1 MQIFISKSRFKK
13 VLHCGC
19 LYKCQ
24 YTEQWLSK
32 RFPPVQ
38 KFWILESFPATSL
51 QRINFPW
58 AVCNSPQIGLLSKIP
73 SHPLPPP
80 SPPPPPKERGKG
92 GGGGGDGGGG
102 GRPWNVFQQ
111 VWTCFN
117 RFERVSTGSN
127 GGVPRWGWGLVWLIH
142 QTACSFLMISP
153 KLYAIWPILFSI
165 LLQYFLVVLLILFAT
180 LGVG

>member
-1 MQIFISKSRFKK
+1 MPQWILLRGRHKFSSFELWTERETSR
-13 VLHCGC
+13 VD
-19 LYKCQ
+19 
-24 YTEQWLSK
+24 YTERRKSERILIVFLLKSGGGGD
-32 RFPPVQ
+32 FVPPPSGGRWW
-38 KFWILESFPATSL
+38 FYPPSL
-51 QRINFPW
+51 
-58 AVCNSPQIGLLSKIP
+58 
-73 SHPLPPP
+73 PLPPP
-80 SPPPPPKERGKG
+80 PSPSLPPKERGKGGG

>member
-1 MQIFISKSRFKK
+1 MLNDTTSYRYLTINNYTYMIQRIQTDIRSGFRHLLLSFVTVWCLLGAKPMQIFISKSRFKK

-24 YTEQWLSK
+24 YTELWLSK

-80 SPPPPPKERGKG
+80 LPPPHLWQRNKYILS
-92 GGGGGDGGGG
+92 G
-102 GRPWNVFQQ
+102 GRGVF
-111 VWTCFN
+111 
-117 RFERVSTGSN
+117 
-127 GGVPRWGWGLVWLIH
+127 P
-142 QTACSFLMISP
+142 
-153 KLYAIWPILFSI
+153 SI
-165 LLQYFLVVLLILFAT
+165 
-180 LGVG
+180 